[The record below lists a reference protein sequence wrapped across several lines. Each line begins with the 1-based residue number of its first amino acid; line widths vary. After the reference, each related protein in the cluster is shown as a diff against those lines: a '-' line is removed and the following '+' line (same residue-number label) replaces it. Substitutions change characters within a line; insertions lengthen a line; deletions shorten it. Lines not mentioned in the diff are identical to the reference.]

1 MNSGEINTVKD
12 NIGKL
17 QKFPEGDD
25 AKTVADWAVFVQNKW
40 DTLDTTTKEELATTL
55 TGMFLPKKPDSTP
68 NFRYYRLFS

>member
-17 QKFPEGDD
+17 KAFPEGDD

-55 TGMFLPKKPDSTP
+55 TGMFFTPFLPKKPNSTP
-68 NFRYYRLFS
+68 NFRC